1 LGRIRTFHTTI
12 SPVFDQNGKIVRSVG
27 ATEDITDQ
35 KAAEKILMENAHKEA
50 ISAER
55 SRLAREL
62 HNAIT
67 QTLFSTTLTAEVL
80 PNIFEKNHKTGFE
93 KLSELR
99 ELTRGALAEVR
110 TLQMELRPET
120 LAETELV
127 DLLQHLENLTKKD

>member
-1 LGRIRTFHTTI
+1 
-12 SPVFDQNGKIVRSVG
+12 
-27 ATEDITDQ
+27 
-35 KAAEKILMENAHKEA
+35 M
-50 ISAER
+50 
-55 SRLAREL
+55 
-62 HNAIT
+62 
-67 QTLFSTTLTAEVL
+67 L